1 MARRQPPPGHQG
13 HHWGCIGG
21 KKQLRTRETAHAPRY
36 SATQDRPKKR
46 NSGFYHF
53 RPTRILRGVGCK
65 VSAWDRA
72 VLVATEGL
80 LGNKWVGEGVET
92 GAKTRSWAT
101 AAEWSRPPPDAAP
114 WATAG
119 AGGSRPRTSALAA
132 GSRRPRTTAGYSCRT
147 PRRRTSAARAGSP
160 EFLNPESTTG
170 PSSAPILTTLRT
182 GSQRVSPGPGSS
194 PARANGAPRVGQGP
208 PDVP

>member
-1 MARRQPPPGHQG
+1 MCTSPFRCRGPLSQRA
-13 HHWGCIGG
+13 
-21 KKQLRTRETAHAPRY
+21 ETASPSPALCSFVRGPL
-36 SATQDRPKKR
+36 TL
-46 NSGFYHF
+46 
-53 RPTRILRGVGCK
+53 TRILRGVGCK

-194 PARANGAPRVGQGP
+194 PARANGAPQVGQGP